1 MKIVFNFSDF
11 KTYNFF
17 MTLVWLT
24 SIVFQ
29 KKKKVDCSSTK
40 PIVGSENDVKN
51 VDSSWRKC
59 LHLFNLFCS
68 KLFRK
73 NELWFSFFIRNMK
86 SIFPH
91 CSCVFD
97 KHRATEENKSWVYVE
112 ILKKVNFFVKT
123 FSKKW
128 IIIFIFC
135 ENYESYYFVIIL
147 VFLKKTVFKKKKKC
161 RFYIEILKKVFTF
174 SFFF

>member
-1 MKIVFNFSDF
+1 
-11 KTYNFF
+11 

-59 LHLFNLFCS
+59 LHLFNLFWS

-73 NELWFSFFIRNMK
+73 NELWFSFFIRTMK
-86 SIFPH
+86 SIFSSLLLCIWQTP
-91 CSCVFD
+91 CCGRNQKFVVCWNSE
-97 KHRATEENKSWVYVE
+97 KKS
-112 ILKKVNFFVKT
+112 IFV
-123 FSKKW
+123 SKLFQKN
-128 IIIFIFC
+128 
-135 ENYESYYFVIIL
+135 EL
-147 VFLKKTVFKKKKKC
+147 L
-161 RFYIEILKKVFTF
+161 F
-174 SFFF
+174 SFFVRIMRAIISSLLLCFWKRPCLKRKKSVDSILRFWKKSLLFHFFSNFFFEKMTYDF